1 MVWTKE
7 SLDLMPSG
15 NALKAEGI
23 SEMFTCLKVLLNIPF
38 HTRFRDHQLEGDERA
53 DVQDVSNVREIII
66 SLN

>member
-7 SLDLMPSG
+7 SHVLMPSG
-15 NALKAEGI
+15 NAPKAEGI
-23 SEMFTCLKVLLNIPF
+23 SEMFTCLKVLLN
-38 HTRFRDHQLEGDERA
+38 HTRFRGHQLEGEERA